1 MVNDVQEEEDASMK
15 TKKPLNGSFNM
26 QRQSKIM
33 ESVIEAPI
41 ENSDSNEDSSELMRD
56 QNIEDVSKVTQK
68 SESVQK

>member
-1 MVNDVQEEEDASMK
+1 
-15 TKKPLNGSFNM
+15 
-26 QRQSKIM
+26 M

-56 QNIEDVSKVTQK
+56 QNIEDVSKVTEK